1 MPRQLTPP
9 TNFPPIRLL
18 LSQAAKLSAAIS
30 FLTLFSAVG
39 MAQMTEDTASDLYTV
54 TAVTDGDTV
63 SVARNDERLIVQL
76 ACIDAPELTQLQGQA
91 SANKLASLASGQVR
105 LNIVGADQYG
115 RTLAEVYNPDD
126 GFINLQMVES
136 GDAVV
141 YPREIGNCGDNADLL
156 LAAEEKAKVARVGVW
171 GDPTFVMPW
180 DYRQSFRTPT
190 VAPRRLR
197 PRADWRNL

>member
-9 TNFPPIRLL
+9 TNLPPIRLL
-18 LSQAAKLSAAIS
+18 LSQAAQLSAAIS
-30 FLTLFSAVG
+30 FLTFFSAVG
-39 MAQMTEDTASDLYTV
+39 MAQVTEDTANDLYTV

-76 ACIDAPELTQLQGQA
+76 ACIDAPELTQPQGQA

-141 YPREIGNCGDNADLL
+141 YPREIDRCGDNTDLL

-171 GDPTFVMPW
+171 GDPAFVMPW
-180 DYRQSFRTPT
+180 DYRQGWRTPT
-190 VAPRRLR
+190 VAPRRPR
-197 PRADWRNL
+197 PRAGW